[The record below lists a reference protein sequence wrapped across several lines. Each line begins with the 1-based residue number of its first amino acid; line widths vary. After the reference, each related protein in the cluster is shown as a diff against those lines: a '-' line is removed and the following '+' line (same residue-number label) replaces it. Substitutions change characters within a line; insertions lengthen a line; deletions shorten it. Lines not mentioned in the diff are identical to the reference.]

1 MLVRTD
7 DEVYRVDAVWLGPPR
22 ATFPWRARY
31 VSYGVGLLVM
41 MLIMMIQ
48 RRLGIGL
55 DFFSVA
61 WALVGTVAVTRF
73 LGKKIDYE
81 RPLGQVLAHF
91 WAEVTGP
98 RAERRANGGPVRA
111 RHVRIQSS
119 RAQPAAALRAGT
131 ARPRPWKVPSR
142 PGAVPAPRPVTAGAV
157 PGSTDGRLG
166 APVPATDASVAE
178 RVVSGPGVVEG
189 GGPADRDPAG
199 RDTGHDSADRAA
211 DRDPDHAPDQASD
224 RDPDRDAADRIVI
237 GGSGVP
243 DPDPGSARPRRVVPP
258 LPEPVSAPKRGRFR
272 AARGRVGKRG
282 RGAAAPARTRQ
293 PDPWRNGGH
302 RGRT

>member
-41 MLIMMIQ
+41 MLIMIVQ

-61 WALVGTVAVTRF
+61 WALVGTVAITRF

-98 RAERRANGGPVRA
+98 RPGRKPAHGSVRA
-111 RHVRIQSS
+111 GHVRVHASS
-119 RAQPAAALRAGT
+119 RG
-131 ARPRPWKVPSR
+131 RPGSRGARPWKAPAR
-142 PGAVPAPRPVTAGAV
+142 EGAVAAR
-157 PGSTDGRLG
+157 DRG
-166 APVPATDASVAE
+166 APVT
-178 RVVSGPGVVEG
+178 SGPFGKPVPTKGPLVG
-189 GGPADRDPAG
+189 APSGATVAPAVAGTPDAGPA
-199 RDTGHDSADRAA
+199 
-211 DRDPDHAPDQASD
+211 
-224 RDPDRDAADRIVI
+224 
-237 GGSGVP
+237 
-243 DPDPGSARPRRVVPP
+243 RVVPP
-258 LPEPVSAPKRGRFR
+258 LPEPGSAPRKRGPFR
-272 AARGRVGKRG
+272 IARGRTRG
-282 RGAAAPARTRQ
+282 RGATAPARISR
-293 PDPWRNGGH
+293 PDPWHRGGH
-302 RGRT
+302 RGRA